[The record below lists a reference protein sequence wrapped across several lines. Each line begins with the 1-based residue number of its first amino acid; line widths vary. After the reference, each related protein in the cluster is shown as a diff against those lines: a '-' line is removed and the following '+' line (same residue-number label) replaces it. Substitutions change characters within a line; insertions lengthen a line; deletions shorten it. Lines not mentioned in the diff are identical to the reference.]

1 MRLYTYTFDPVI
13 QFLRTYPID
22 ISQKMYQK
30 EHKKTEKTGNSLSV
44 QQWGSIN
51 YSTYL

>member
-22 ISQKMYQK
+22 ISQKIYEK
-30 EHKKTEKTGNSLSV
+30 EHEKTAKTGNSLSV